1 MTKNL
6 FSVHAKKIF
15 VGMQQWFPEIWNRLK
30 YWVNSQL
37 TEEHHRYHTKLNK
50 IVSDEEMSNVSESDF
65 FPIMN
70 IWLDHHRSQNSSSFD
85 IWRFR
90 ISRCTGGA
98 LMIRSLLKH
107 CCKVQFHGKIG
118 KKWMKFLLQQSE
130 CQCLSRWPYV
140 QFSRLRSRLVFA
152 ETTVHILQKIGN

>member
-1 MTKNL
+1 MRRRFLSACNNDFRRFGIDWNIESIVNWQKNTTDTTPN
-6 FSVHAKKIF
+6 
-15 VGMQQWFPEIWNRLK
+15 W
-30 YWVNSQL
+30 
-37 TEEHHRYHTKLNK
+37 TKLFRTRKCQTFRNR
-50 IVSDEEMSNVSESDF
+50 IF